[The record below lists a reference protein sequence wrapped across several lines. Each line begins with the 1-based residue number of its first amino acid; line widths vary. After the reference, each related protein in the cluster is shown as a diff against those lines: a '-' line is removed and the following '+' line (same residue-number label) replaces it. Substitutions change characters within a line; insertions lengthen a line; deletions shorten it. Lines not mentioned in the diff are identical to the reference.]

1 VRYRRFESLSY
12 NQSMERRPRPL
23 LSRYEEALADANGVS
38 KMHPRDE
45 TTSADKVYSSTLLDT
60 DVASAQV
67 SDISR
72 NTRVGA
78 ETTDDE

>member
-1 VRYRRFESLSY
+1 
-12 NQSMERRPRPL
+12 MERRPRPL
-23 LSRYEEALADANGVS
+23 LSRYEEALTGAGGTS

-45 TTSADKVYSSTLLDT
+45 VTSADKIYSSTLLDT
-60 DVASAQV
+60 NVASAQV

-72 NTRVGA
+72 CTKVGA

>member
-1 VRYRRFESLSY
+1 
-12 NQSMERRPRPL
+12 MERQPRPL
-23 LSRYEEALADANGVS
+23 LSRYEEALTGANGAS

-60 DVASAQV
+60 DIASARV

-72 NTRVGA
+72 YTKVVA